1 LKSEIRN
8 PKSEIRNPQSAIR
21 NPQSAIRNP
30 QSTMPLSLSRRAF
43 LGKTANGLGHI
54 ALASLLLRDL
64 RAAGTTG
71 VLPTTIRTIAPKA
84 KRVIWLFQS
93 GGPSHVDLFD
103 GKPALDRLHGSNL
116 PDSVRG
122 GQRVTGM
129 TSGQANFP
137 VVRPIVDGKPCGPA
151 DVWISNLLPYTQQ
164 IAGELC
170 VVRSMH
176 TEAINH
182 DPAIT
187 LMNTGSMQLGNP
199 SIGSWISYGLG
210 TENSNLPAFMV
221 LVSQG
226 TGKNPGQPIFSRLWG
241 SGFLPSQHQGVM
253 LRAGSEPVLY
263 LDNPHGVSRQRRR
276 HLLDDLARLNEAFA
290 ADSGDPETTARIH
303 AYEMAFRMQASVP
316 DLTDLASE
324 PTATFDLYGPESRKP
339 GTYAANCLLARRL
352 AERGVRFIQLF
363 HRGWDQHI
371 AITRQLPNQC
381 RDTDQPSA
389 ALIKDLKQ
397 RGLLE
402 DTLVVWGGEFGRTVY
417 SQGDPNSAVAGRDHH
432 GRCFSIWLAGGGVK
446 PGTVL
451 GQTDDFAWN
460 ITEDPHHI
468 RDLHAT
474 ILHQLGIDPHRFTF
488 PFRGLEQR
496 LTGVEP
502 ANVIHKILA

>member
-1 LKSEIRN
+1 MS
-8 PKSEIRNPQSAIR
+8 PF
-21 NPQSAIRNP
+21 
-30 QSTMPLSLSRRAF
+30 SLSRRAF

-54 ALASLLLRDL
+54 ALSSLLLRDL
-64 RAAGTTG
+64 RAANATG
-71 VLPTTIRTIAPKA
+71 VLPPTLRTIAPKA

-103 GKPALDRLHGSNL
+103 GKPALDRLHGSEL

-129 TSGQANFP
+129 TSGQSSFP
-137 VVRPIVDGKPCGPA
+137 VVRPIAPGSPCGPA
-151 DVWISNLLPYTQQ
+151 DVWISDLLPHTRK
-164 IAGELC
+164 IAGEIC
-170 VVRSMH
+170 VIRSLH

-199 SIGSWISYGLG
+199 SIGAWISYGLG
-210 TENSNLPAFMV
+210 TDNANLPAFMV

-241 SGFLPSQHQGVM
+241 AGFLPSQHQGVV
-253 LRAGSEPVLY
+253 LRAGAEPVLY
-263 LDNPHGVSRQRRR
+263 LENPSGVSRERRR
-276 HLLDDLARLNEAFA
+276 HLLDSLAELNHHFA
-290 ADSGDPETTARIH
+290 TETGDPETTARIH

-316 DLTDLASE
+316 DLTDLSGESA
-324 PTATFDLYGPESRKP
+324 ATYDLYGPESRTP

-381 RDTDQPSA
+381 RDTDQASA
-389 ALIKDLKQ
+389 ALVLDLKQ

-417 SQGDPNSAVAGRDHH
+417 SQGTPNSAVAGRDHH
-432 GRCFSIWLAGGGVK
+432 GRCFSVWLAGAGVK
-446 PGTVL
+446 PGSVL
-451 GQTDDFAWN
+451 GETDDFAWN
-460 ITEDPHHI
+460 ITRDPHHI

-474 ILHQLGIDPHRFTF
+474 ILHQLGLDHNRFTF
-488 PFRGLEQR
+488 PFRGLDQR

-502 ANVIHKILA
+502 AHVIRNILS

>member
-1 LKSEIRN
+1 MFEY
-8 PKSEIRNPQSAIR
+8 
-21 NPQSAIRNP
+21 
-30 QSTMPLSLSRRAF
+30 SRRAF
-43 LGKTANGLGHI
+43 LGQAANGLGHA
-54 ALASLLLRDL
+54 ALSAMLLRG
-64 RAAGTTG
+64 RAAASAA
-71 VLPTTIRTIAPKA
+71 PAPSDTIPAAFRALAPKA
-84 KRVIWLFQS
+84 KRVIYLFQS

-103 GKPALDRLHGSNL
+103 GKPALDQLHGSAL

-129 TSGQANFP
+129 TSGQSSFP
-137 VVRPIVDGKPCGPA
+137 VIRPIAGGKLCGPSG
-151 DVWISNLLPYTQQ
+151 VWISDLLPHTQK
-164 IAGELC
+164 IAGEIC

-187 LMNTGSMQLGNP
+187 LINTGSMQLGNA
-199 SIGSWISYGLG
+199 SVGSWVSYGLG
-210 TENSNLPAFMV
+210 TDNSNLPAYMV

-241 SGFLPSQHQGVM
+241 SGFLPSQHQGVL
-253 LRAGSEPVLY
+253 LRAGADPVLY
-263 LDNPHGVSRQRRR
+263 LDNPSGISRPQRRS
-276 HLLDDLARLNEAFA
+276 LLDDLAILNQRFA
-290 ADSGDPETTARIH
+290 EEVGDPETVARIH

-316 DLTDLASE
+316 ELTDLSGE
-324 PTATFDLYGPESRKP
+324 PDSTFDLYGPESRKP

-363 HRGWDQHI
+363 HRGWDQHV

-389 ALIKDLKQ
+389 GLIMDLKQ

-417 SQGDPNSAVAGRDHH
+417 SQGAIGAPTSGRDHH
-432 GRCFSIWLAGGGVK
+432 GRCFSIWMAGAGVK
-446 PGTVL
+446 PGFAL
-451 GQTDDFAWN
+451 GETDDFCWN
-460 ITEDPHHI
+460 ITADPHHI
-468 RDLHAT
+468 RDLNAT
-474 ILHQLGIDPHRFTF
+474 ILHQLGIDHNRFTY
-488 PFRGLEQR
+488 PYRGLDQK

-502 ANVIHKILA
+502 AKVMGKILI